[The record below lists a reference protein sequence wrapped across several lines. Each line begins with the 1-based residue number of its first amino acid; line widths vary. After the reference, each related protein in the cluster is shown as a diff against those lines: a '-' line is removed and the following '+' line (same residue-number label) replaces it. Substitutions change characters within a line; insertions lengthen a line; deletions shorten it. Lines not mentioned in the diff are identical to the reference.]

1 MVSNTSTAIDVAASN
16 FVGYT
21 LTPMSSGG
29 RAWTYRDKTMRTF
42 EAGVTDSQ
50 TGEPRWTGQMTDAE
64 SAAEAEAL
72 FERAGFYRNFGCAR
86 CRNLVV
92 RDVEY
97 PAHFQRGTRSE

>member
-1 MVSNTSTAIDVAASN
+1 
-16 FVGYT
+16 
-21 LTPMSSGG
+21 
-29 RAWTYRDKTMRTF
+29 MRTF
-42 EAGVTDSQ
+42 EAGMTDSQ

-72 FERAGFYRNFGCAR
+72 FERAGFYRN
-86 CRNLVV
+86 LVV